1 MATVPYD
8 ETQQFA
14 ADSAR
19 AFSTVVEGHWDAV
32 FRTLWCMTGNT
43 HDAEELTQE
52 TFLKA
57 LRAFAS
63 FEAGSNVRAWL
74 LRIAVNACHDL
85 RRKRTTSRELPLA
98 DDPATSAESPVDRL
112 EIAEQYERLMMAMQE
127 LSSTARTVFHLR
139 AGESLAFRE
148 IARLLE
154 ISEDAARWHMGQARR
169 KLLKS
174 FPAWED

>member
-1 MATVPYD
+1 VATVPYD

-19 AFSTVVEGHWDAV
+19 AFATIVEGHWDAV

-43 HDAEELTQE
+43 HDAEELTHE

-74 LRIAVNACHDL
+74 LRIAVNACPF
-85 RRKRTTSRELPLA
+85 RSRELYHRRRGNEFP
-98 DDPATSAESPVDRL
+98 S
-112 EIAEQYERLMMAMQE
+112 IGNERANN
-127 LSSTARTVFHLR
+127 F
-139 AGESLAFRE
+139 
-148 IARLLE
+148 
-154 ISEDAARWHMGQARR
+154 
-169 KLLKS
+169 
-174 FPAWED
+174 